1 MVIKMK
7 LLVIGSGG
15 REHAIVRALKK
26 SPKANEIHVLPGN
39 GGISEDA
46 VCAPI
51 AATDID
57 GAVAYA
63 KEHGMDFAVVTPDD
77 PLCLG
82 MVDAM
87 EAAGIPCFGPDRRA
101 AEIEGSKVFAK
112 GLMKKYGIP
121 TAAYEVFDN
130 VEEALKYVE
139 SAPAP
144 IVVKA
149 DGLALGKGVVVAMT
163 REEAAAAVKNAML
176 DRAFGESG
184 ARVVIEEYLEGPEM
198 SVLSFTDGS
207 TLVPMV
213 ASMDHKRALDGD
225 EGPNTGGMGAIAP
238 NPYYTPE
245 VAAECMEKI
254 FLPTV
259 RAMNAE
265 GRPFRGCLYFG
276 LMLTKDGPK
285 VIEYNCRFGDP
296 ETQAVLPLL
305 KTDLLDVM
313 EAVAAGRLS
322 EINVEW
328 LDKCSCCLVLA
339 SGGYPKAYKK
349 GLPISGLT
357 GGQLPGSGVE
367 VFHAGTKKLPDG
379 SLVTNG
385 GRVLGLTAVADTLRE
400 AVEAA
405 YSAAEKIGFE
415 DMHYRRDIG
424 ARALAAPGMEG

>member
-1 MVIKMK
+1 MK

-46 VCAPI
+46 ICAPI

-130 VEEALKYVE
+130 AEEALKYVE

-225 EGPNTGGMGAIAP
+225 EGLNTGGMGAIAP

-400 AVEAA
+400 AVETA

>member
-1 MVIKMK
+1 MK

-130 VEEALKYVE
+130 AEEALKYVE

-184 ARVVIEEYLEGPEM
+184 VRVVIEEYLEGPEM